1 MWLPIFNFNKN
12 YMMLHFVD
20 ELSNLFYGFVA
31 TASTSTDYNLVVR
44 ASTADDSFVM
54 WVTESVFAHYRR
66 AKSEQTPFTCYKKY

>member
-20 ELSNLFYGFVA
+20 ELSNLFYGFVV

-54 WVTESVFAHYRR
+54 
-66 AKSEQTPFTCYKKY
+66 